1 MDSAIHIHGPILP
14 QTPLPSRLPGY
25 TEQTSV
31 CCTVGPCWLQNCAY
45 SHKWLKAGIE
55 RIFHAMWKLYE
66 NQLSVLAIKFYWST
80 ATLIL
85 YDCFCTEGLGGS
97 DRYHMTR
104 KACNSWHEKKKKLV

>member
-1 MDSAIHIHGPILP
+1 MDCEGTQPYISTGPFSP
-14 QTPLPSRLPGY
+14 KLPSHPACHVTLSRVLCAGLVGY
-25 TEQTSV
+25 R
-31 CCTVGPCWLQNCAY
+31 TVLT
-45 SHKWLKAGIE
+45 HKWLKAGIE

-104 KACNSWHEKKKKLV
+104 KAVIAGIL